1 MNMAYHVSIA
11 CAVMSY
17 SVMMSIAW
25 EASYS
30 HRSIYTIS
38 PHDCFIR
45 RQLTTTALAAVSSDG
60 IEDNSYEDE
69 LGLANKFYES
79 SAVNEVLSELMTT
92 LSKLDANS
100 DVSINDGLSVDSL
113 QSKFNKL
120 FQDVRDSSS
129 MSDLEKRLV
138 FTEASLLV
146 EDRRR
151 DADPSSLSSPMDAQ
165 SEFQFMNAKTSL
177 YAPAC
182 APVVIAYGPGR
193 VGQKV
198 CAIARE
204 YGKAADF
211 RLVDAQRLV
220 SMQEPDLKYA
230 MRDVKSIIIAA
241 DAVVVEK
248 RNWFGAVEVEAQ
260 APVISSKGLK
270 RLLNAAVAEASKSTR
285 DVPIKVVALGAAC
298 KPPKSVASML
308 FGSEEDSTAL
318 EDEVVLQCLQ
328 RGLSYNIIKVGRVID
343 DDQLIPPDVK
353 SRSIESQSIVLT
365 NEDKPNA
372 QPLYQNPV
380 VFTRSNTV
388 ESSEVTKLTIAAQAL
403 MRAVV
408 HPHRNATVSVLSAA
422 TIEDNNHASSSSS
435 SFPFREPMEVE
446 WADEFLKLDGPELLR
461 IPLRFASIRQAM
473 VKLTRVLCELAT
485 PSKVG
490 RSSIISSSST
500 GLVTP
505 IKVEKCTGGLRV
517 LFVPTISEYVSTRE
531 EKAELKRIEEVKQLL
546 STQGNPKR
554 KGGYLSPE
562 EEASIAQQGSLTKGA
577 TVVPPKK
584 KAAAVSL
591 EGGLEII
598 VESTPYARVRVRR
611 CNMGPKTVVKEE
623 SEAFLLKT
631 IRSGVLALDNDYRI
645 LLQMD
650 KDKLWVTPQM

>member
-1 MNMAYHVSIA
+1 
-11 CAVMSY
+11 
-17 SVMMSIAW
+17 MSIAW
-25 EASYS
+25 EASYNS
-30 HRSIYTIS
+30 HRSIYTMS
-38 PHDCFIR
+38 THCIR
-45 RQLTTTALAAVSSDG
+45 IQPTTTALAAVSSNG
-60 IEDNSYEDE
+60 IEDNNSDGDE

-92 LSKLDANS
+92 LSKLDVNS
-100 DVSINDGLSVDSL
+100 DVGINDGLSTDSL
-113 QSKFNKL
+113 QSKFDKL

-129 MSDLEKRLV
+129 MSDLEKRLI

-151 DADPSSLSSPMDAQ
+151 DTAVAASVADPSVSRLLPEQDAQ
-165 SEFQFMNAKTSL
+165 SDYTSFQFMNAKTSL
-177 YAPAC
+177 YSSAC

-204 YGKAADF
+204 YGKSADF
-211 RLVDAQRLV
+211 RLIDAQRLV

-230 MRDVKSIIIAA
+230 MRDVRSIIIAA

-260 APVISSKGLK
+260 APVINSKGLK

-285 DVPIKVVALGAAC
+285 DVPIKVVALGMAC

-308 FGSEEDSTAL
+308 FGTEDDDTAV

-343 DDQLIPPDVK
+343 DDQLIPPDIK

-365 NEDKPNA
+365 NEDKPAA

-422 TIEDNNHASSSSS
+422 TIDDDQASVDNSCSS
-435 SFPFREPMEVE
+435 FREPMEVE

-473 VKLTRVLCELAT
+473 MKLTRVVRELAT
-485 PSKVG
+485 PSIVG
-490 RSSIISSSST
+490 RSSSSSSSGT

-505 IKVEKCTGGLRV
+505 IKVEKCAGGLRV

-546 STQGNPKR
+546 NTQGNPKR
-554 KGGYLSPE
+554 RGGYLSPE
-562 EEASIAQQGSLTKGA
+562 EEATIAQQSGPTKGV

-584 KAAAVSL
+584 KKAAVSL

-598 VESTPYARVRVRR
+598 VESKPYARVRVRR

-650 KDKLWVTPQM
+650 KDKLWATPQI

>member
-1 MNMAYHVSIA
+1 
-11 CAVMSY
+11 
-17 SVMMSIAW
+17 MMSIAW

-30 HRSIYTIS
+30 HRSICTMS
-38 PHDCFIR
+38 PHYCFIR
-45 RQLTTTALAAVSSDG
+45 RQLTTALAAVSSDG
-60 IEDNSYEDE
+60 IEDNNYEDE
-69 LGLANKFYES
+69 LGLANKFYET

-92 LSKLDANS
+92 LSKLDANR

-151 DADPSSLSSPMDAQ
+151 DTADSSSSSPMDAQ
-165 SEFQFMNAKTSL
+165 SDFSGFQFMNAKTSL
-177 YAPAC
+177 YASAC
-182 APVVIAYGPGR
+182 APVVIAYGPGK

-248 RNWFGAVEVEAQ
+248 RNWFGAVEVETQ
-260 APVISSKGLK
+260 ASVVNSKGLK

-285 DVPIKVVALGAAC
+285 DVPIKVVALGMAC

-308 FGSEEDSTAL
+308 FGTEEDNTAL

-343 DDQLIPPDVK
+343 DDQSIPPDVK

-422 TIEDNNHASSSSS
+422 TIENDNHASS
-435 SFPFREPMEVE
+435 FREPMEVE

-490 RSSIISSSST
+490 RSSSSSSST

-577 TVVPPKK
+577 TVLPPKK

-631 IRSGVLALDNDYRI
+631 IRSRVLALDNDYRI

>member
-1 MNMAYHVSIA
+1 
-11 CAVMSY
+11 
-17 SVMMSIAW
+17 MMSIAW
-25 EASYS
+25 EASNS
-30 HRSIYTIS
+30 HRSICTMS
-38 PHDCFIR
+38 PHYCFIR
-45 RQLTTTALAAVSSDG
+45 RQLTTALTAVSSDG
-60 IEDNSYEDE
+60 IEDNNYEDE

-92 LSKLDANS
+92 LSKLDANR
-100 DVSINDGLSVDSL
+100 DVSINDELSVDSL

-151 DADPSSLSSPMDAQ
+151 DAESSSSSSSSSPMLLLGQDAQ
-165 SEFQFMNAKTSL
+165 SDFSGFQFMNAKTSL
-177 YAPAC
+177 YASAC
-182 APVVIAYGPGR
+182 APVVIVYGPGR

-248 RNWFGAVEVEAQ
+248 RNWFGVVEVETQ
-260 APVISSKGLK
+260 APVVNSKALK
-270 RLLNAAVAEASKSTR
+270 KLLNAAVSEASKSTR
-285 DVPIKVVALGAAC
+285 DVPIKVVALGMAC

-308 FGSEEDSTAL
+308 FGTEEDNTAL

-343 DDQLIPPDVK
+343 DDLSIPPDVK
-353 SRSIESQSIVLT
+353 SRSIESQSIVLN

-380 VFTRSNTV
+380 VFTRSSSV

-422 TIEDNNHASSSSS
+422 TIEDENHAFSSSPS
-435 SFPFREPMEVE
+435 FREPMEVE

-473 VKLTRVLCELAT
+473 VKLTRVMCELAT
-485 PSKVG
+485 PSKGG
-490 RSSIISSSST
+490 RSSSGSSST

-531 EKAELKRIEEVKQLL
+531 EKAELKRIEEEKQLL

-577 TVVPPKK
+577 AVVPPKK
-584 KAAAVSL
+584 KAAAMSL

>member
-1 MNMAYHVSIA
+1 MI
-11 CAVMSY
+11 
-17 SVMMSIAW
+17 SIAW
-25 EASYS
+25 ESSYS
-30 HRSIYTIS
+30 HRRICKMG
-38 PHDCFIR
+38 PDCIR
-45 RQLTTTALAAVSSDG
+45 RQLTTALAAMSSDG
-60 IEDNSYEDE
+60 SEDNSDGDE

-92 LSKLDANS
+92 LSKLDTNS

-129 MSDLEKRLV
+129 MSDLEKRLI
-138 FTEASLLV
+138 FTEASFLV

-151 DADPSSLSSPMDAQ
+151 DTDPSSSPMLLPGQDAQ
-165 SEFQFMNAKTSL
+165 SDYTGFQSMNAKTSL
-177 YAPAC
+177 YASAC

-211 RLVDAQRLV
+211 RLIDAQRLV

-230 MRDVKSIIIAA
+230 MRDVRSIIIAA
-241 DAVVVEK
+241 DPVLVEK
-248 RNWFGAVEVEAQ
+248 RNWFGAIEFETQ
-260 APVISSKGLK
+260 APVVNSKGLK

-285 DVPIKVVALGAAC
+285 DVPIKVVALGTAC

-308 FGSEEDSTAL
+308 FGMEEDNTAV

-328 RGLSYNIIKVGRVID
+328 RGLSYNIIKVGRIID
-343 DDQLIPPDVK
+343 DDQSIPPDVK

-365 NEDKPNA
+365 NEDKPAA

-380 VFTRSNTV
+380 VFTRSDTV

-422 TIEDNNHASSSSS
+422 TIENTNPEASLEHCNSS
-435 SFPFREPMEVE
+435 FREPMEVE

-473 VKLTRVLCELAT
+473 MKLTRVVGELAT
-485 PSKVG
+485 PSVVG
-490 RSSIISSSST
+490 RSSSSSSSST

-505 IKVEKCTGGLRV
+505 IKVEQCAGGLRV

-531 EKAELKRIEEVKQLL
+531 EKAEQKRIEEVKQLL

-562 EEASIAQQGSLTKGA
+562 EEASIAAQQDGQSKGA

-584 KAAAVSL
+584 KAAVSL

-598 VESTPYARVRVRR
+598 VESKPYARVRVRR

-650 KDKLWVTPQM
+650 KDKLWATPRI

>member
-1 MNMAYHVSIA
+1 M
-11 CAVMSY
+11 
-17 SVMMSIAW
+17 
-25 EASYS
+25 
-30 HRSIYTIS
+30 S
-38 PHDCFIR
+38 PHYCLIR
-45 RQLTTTALAAVSSDG
+45 RQLTTALAAVSSDG

-69 LGLANKFYES
+69 SGLANKFYES

-151 DADPSSLSSPMDAQ
+151 DADPSSSSSPMDAQ
-165 SEFQFMNAKTSL
+165 SDFSGFQFMNAKTSL
-177 YAPAC
+177 YTPAC

-248 RNWFGAVEVEAQ
+248 RNWFGAVEVETQ
-260 APVISSKGLK
+260 APVINSKGLK
-270 RLLNAAVAEASKSTR
+270 RLLNAAVAEASKSSR
-285 DVPIKVVALGAAC
+285 DVPIKVVALGTAC

-308 FGSEEDSTAL
+308 FGTEEDNTAL

-343 DDQLIPPDVK
+343 DDQSIPPDVK

-422 TIEDNNHASSSSS
+422 TIEDDNHASSSSS
-435 SFPFREPMEVE
+435 SSSFREPMEVE

-473 VKLTRVLCELAT
+473 VKLTRVLYELAT

-490 RSSIISSSST
+490 RSSSISSSISSSST

-517 LFVPTISEYVSTRE
+517 MFVPTISEYVSTRE

-598 VESTPYARVRVRR
+598 VENIPYARVRVRR
-611 CNMGPKTVVKEE
+611 CNMGPKTIVKEE